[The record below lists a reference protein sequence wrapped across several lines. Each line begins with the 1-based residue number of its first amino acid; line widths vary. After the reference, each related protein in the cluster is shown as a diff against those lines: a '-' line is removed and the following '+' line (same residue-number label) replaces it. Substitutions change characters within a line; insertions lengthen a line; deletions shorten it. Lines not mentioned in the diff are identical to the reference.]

1 MELIM
6 DTLDKFKDTVD
17 DAINEGDTK
26 LESGADTEID
36 ASVDDLVDDV
46 VTASHKIDWRKIAG
60 YAAVAAA
67 GALAG
72 YAYGKNQQK
81 KPQTRLERLR
91 DRLGLETVDLSRL
104 PASLRDID
112 FNRVKKTG
120 HDVGA
125 YAKKATHLSA
135 KKVAELTR

>member
-1 MELIM
+1 M
-6 DTLDKFKDTVD
+6 DTLDKFENTVAAAVD
-17 DAINEGDTK
+17 DMKPENGTDKETDTF
-26 LESGADTEID
+26 
-36 ASVDDLVDDV
+36 VDDV
-46 VTASHKIDWRKIAG
+46 VDEAVAVSRKTDWRKIAG

-72 YAYGKNQQK
+72 YAYGKSHQK
-81 KPQTRLERLR
+81 TAKTRVERLR
-91 DRLGLETVDLSRL
+91 DQLGLGTVDMSRL
-104 PASLRDID
+104 PSSLRDID

-120 HDVGA
+120 HDVGS